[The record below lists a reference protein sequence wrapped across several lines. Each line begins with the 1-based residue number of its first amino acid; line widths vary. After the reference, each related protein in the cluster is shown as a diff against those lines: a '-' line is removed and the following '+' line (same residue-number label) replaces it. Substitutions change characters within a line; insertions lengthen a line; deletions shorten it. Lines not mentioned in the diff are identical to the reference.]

1 MSKYDTSSPSFENY
15 RKYQLLFI
23 DWVSTLATLINFL
36 SYLHTTYHWQPS
48 TLKLV
53 RSAVTHLH
61 TQPDNISKY
70 SLINDFLLSLVKQQA
85 PLRIHHSK
93 VSLQPA
99 IDYAKSI
106 SSSTSTPWS
115 LLQSKMA
122 FLLGV
127 TALLR
132 PSDLARISL
141 DSCKVIED
149 HFSFQV
155 VAPKETRQRRSII
168 KDYMVNS
175 HSDPVLCPVRLF
187 QVMQQHPAWSSVAT
201 LPSTLFFS
209 GSTGSSI
216 SSNTIS
222 KWLHRH
228 YIRKITSESTTLR
241 SFEDIVALGNWHN
254 SSVFDNHYRRN
265 HMLSVNFTSTLLTST
280 GTGTSASGL
289 GASVEDIPDEMP
301 MGSTFMVV
309 GKNSESDDNEV
320 FMDAVDSLD

>member
-1 MSKYDTSSPSFENY
+1 
-15 RKYQLLFI
+15 LFI
-23 DWVSTLATLINFL
+23 DWCTQALLDIPSFTPATLINFL

-53 RSAVTHLH
+53 RSAVNHLHFH

-70 SLINDFLLSLVKQQA
+70 SLINDFLLSLVKQEA
-85 PLRIHHSK
+85 PLRIHRSK

-155 VAPKETRQRRSII
+155 VAPKETRQQRSII

-175 HSDPVLCPVRLF
+175 HSDPDLCPVRLF

-201 LPSTLFFS
+201 RPSTLFFS
-209 GSTGSSI
+209 GGAGSSI

-222 KWLHRH
+222 KWLHRQ
-228 YIRKITSESTTLR
+228 YIRKITSKSTTLR
-241 SFEDIVALGNWHN
+241 SLASSAAMDLGISKEDIVALGNWHN
-254 SSVFDNHYRRN
+254 SPVF
-265 HMLSVNFTSTLLTST
+265 
-280 GTGTSASGL
+280 
-289 GASVEDIPDEMP
+289 
-301 MGSTFMVV
+301 
-309 GKNSESDDNEV
+309 
-320 FMDAVDSLD
+320 